1 MHQKEE
7 KDKKYIKT
15 RPYAGQAEWR
25 SSLNRFIKSNLKYL
39 GFSRVN
45 NRVKPNP
52 RLVNIC
58 VLAFLGVVEDK
69 DSNPI
74 IIKIT
79 SKLGVNLEID

>member
-1 MHQKEE
+1 M
-7 KDKKYIKT
+7 
-15 RPYAGQAEWR
+15 
-25 SSLNRFIKSNLKYL
+25 
-39 GFSRVN
+39 N
-45 NRVKPNP
+45 NRVKPNPRLVNINP